1 MVLAPGTEIK
11 SKTHTNFTRNLMSIL
26 MRQKYYLRY
35 S

>member
-26 MRQKYYLRY
+26 MRKKIT
-35 S
+35 